1 MAFFYTYCSKTWICT
16 LIRWSSTHCLKW
28 FFAEAP
34 SKKTLAKAVKATSS
48 PHLLTDPKVRALA
61 AKRIYQ
67 PDQWLTSSFENARQ
81 EHARGGF
88 VLSVDLLIN
97 DVSKYIE
104 LFTVRTN
111 EIVYNVPREIVK
123 QSLVQIAAFGPNSLQ
138 YFQSH

>member
-1 MAFFYTYCSKTWICT
+1 M
-16 LIRWSSTHCLKW
+16 
-28 FFAEAP
+28 
-34 SKKTLAKAVKATSS
+34 
-48 PHLLTDPKVRALA
+48 A